1 MKEYFFKMIR
11 YIPSVRRKIDDEIS
25 KISTSIEADV
35 IKRTEGLKYFTK
47 LPYNGMNKE
56 EIIDLVDRYVT
67 LGNYKWKEGRVS
79 GAVYNYSNDLAELVA
94 AVYQRTS
101 YTNPLHPDIFP
112 GINKM
117 EAEVV
122 RMSLV
127 LFKGSLDSVGTVSWK
142 FWQNVYKINIFI
154 LNLLLDDN
162 WRYRVYYN
170 GMQSIPRLRSGQKRH
185 YQTKYSFTENCTFG
199 F

>member
-1 MKEYFFKMIR
+1 MR
-11 YIPSVRRKIDDEIS
+11 YVPSVRRQIDDEIS
-25 KISTSIEADV
+25 KISSTLEGDV

-47 LPYNGMNKE
+47 LPYNGINKE

-142 FWQNVYKINIFI
+142 FDK
-154 LNLLLDDN
+154 
-162 WRYRVYYN
+162 
-170 GMQSIPRLRSGQKRH
+170 MC
-185 YQTKYSFTENCTFG
+185 EE
-199 F
+199 